1 MILRPVCRG
10 MAAGVSM
17 LLWLVGAM
25 LVVACGVLCCL
36 HYGRSLQVWL
46 ENELLAI
53 LRRCM
58 QTAMDET
65 TSKLAWR
72 VATEA
77 VLSGF
82 TAVLAPLVPS
92 QLQPL
97 VPSSL
102 ASLSNWAK

>member
-1 MILRPVCRG
+1 
-10 MAAGVSM
+10 M

-25 LVVACGVLCCL
+25 LVVVCGIRCCL
-36 HYGRSLQVWL
+36 NYGHSLQVWL

-58 QTAMDET
+58 QTAMVET
-65 TSKLAWR
+65 TSNLAWR

-77 VLSGF
+77 ALSGF
-82 TAVLAPLVPS
+82 TALLAPLVPD

-97 VPSSL
+97 MPSSL